1 MRDIMILESLI
12 QLTDDRATTK
22 FIIALVMRVAR
33 GIGSIAEHC
42 KAHEAKSSRPNGDA
56 REL

>member
-1 MRDIMILESLI
+1 MILESLI

-42 KAHEAKSSRPNGDA
+42 KAHEAKSSRPNCDA